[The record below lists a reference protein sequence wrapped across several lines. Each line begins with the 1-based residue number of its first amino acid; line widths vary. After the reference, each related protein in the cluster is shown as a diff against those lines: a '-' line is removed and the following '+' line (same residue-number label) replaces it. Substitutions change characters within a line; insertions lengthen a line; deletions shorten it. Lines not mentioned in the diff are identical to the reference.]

1 MQNKVLNG
9 LVYDICEIYINDVL
23 IHGKTD
29 PEFLLNTRRVF
40 ERLRSK
46 KIAASRRLN
55 ASATSSPRQ
64 VPRSLQRSA

>member
-9 LVYDICEIYINDVL
+9 LVYDICGIYINDVL

-46 KIAASRRLN
+46 KSLP
-55 ASATSSPRQ
+55 PRG
-64 VPRSLQRSA
+64 

>member
-9 LVYDICEIYINDVL
+9 LVYDICGIYINDVL

-40 ERLRSK
+40 ERLRS
-46 KIAASRRLN
+46 
-55 ASATSSPRQ
+55 
-64 VPRSLQRSA
+64 